1 MPPTSSKRRIWGL
14 TTGTL
19 CLVLWLLLSGGDGP
33 GFALAAALVAGV
45 SAAALTPASLPSIA
59 FLPALGFIGF
69 FLRQSLLGGVDV
81 AQRAMRRRLPLEP
94 AWIDYRTRLE
104 TAPARNLFMLSM
116 SLMPGTLAA
125 RDDGD
130 TIRVHLLD
138 PAMQRDLPTLEQ
150 AVVRIFR
157 DEPAGRE

>member
-1 MPPTSSKRRIWGL
+1 M
-14 TTGTL
+14 
-19 CLVLWLLLSGGDGP
+19 LWLLLSGGDGA
-33 GFALAAALVAGV
+33 GFAVVAAIVAGSLAAALAP
-45 SAAALTPASLPSIA
+45 AAMPSIRV
-59 FLPALGFIGF
+59 LPALQFFGF

-81 AQRAMRRRLPLEP
+81 ARRAMRRRLPLEP

-104 TAPARNLFMLSM
+104 TGPARNLFMLSM

-125 RDDGD
+125 RDDGY

-138 PAMQRDLPTLEQ
+138 PEMQRDLPTLEQ

>member
-81 AQRAMRRRLPLEP
+81 AQSSVSAFQGFREADRPKRKCSSISSRTMATPAAMTKPPTEDSKLSQSQPNP
-94 AWIDYRTRLE
+94 A
-104 TAPARNLFMLSM
+104 S
-116 SLMPGTLAA
+116 
-125 RDDGD
+125 
-130 TIRVHLLD
+130 
-138 PAMQRDLPTLEQ
+138 
-150 AVVRIFR
+150 
-157 DEPAGRE
+157 